1 MALCPVYHSLAVSTS
16 SVWENT
22 S

>member
-1 MALCPVYHSLAVSTS
+1 MALCPVYHILAVSTS